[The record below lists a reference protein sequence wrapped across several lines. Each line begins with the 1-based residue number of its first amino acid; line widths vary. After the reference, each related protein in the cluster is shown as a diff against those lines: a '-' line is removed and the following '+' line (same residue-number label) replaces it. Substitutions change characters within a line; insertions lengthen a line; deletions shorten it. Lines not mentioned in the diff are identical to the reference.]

1 MKKIMTIAAMLA
13 AVMVSFSSCKKDDTK
28 PQGGGNTVTT
38 CPDCGEAL
46 EDCTCNDFQ
55 AAIQIDGEFADWAA
69 VTPAVA
75 TCNPDAKYT
84 ALTTLKAYMDEVYG
98 FLYVEFDEDEI
109 VDRAWTP
116 FHVYMN
122 ADNSDA
128 TGGFGDQWTDAN
140 AEFMFET
147 AIFGSDAFTTW
158 DAALFK
164 WWGAV
169 GESGWLW
176 TEGSVAGFEHS
187 SDDNWGALL
196 GEGSGITMGAGNGNA
211 FEISILKEM
220 VLGAEFAETIS
231 VGVDIQQSW
240 SSVGILP
247 NAAVT
252 DDNTNGLAPK
262 LVVNLAK

>member
-1 MKKIMTIAAMLA
+1 MKKFMTFAAMIAAV
-13 AVMVSFSSCKKDDTK
+13 AVTFSACKKDSGKDDVDTPK
-28 PQGGGNTVTT
+28 TEV
-38 CPDCGEAL
+38 CEECGEAL
-46 EDCTCNDFQ
+46 EDCTCE
-55 AAIQIDGEFADWAA
+55 AEYVPAITIDGNFDDWAA
-69 VTPAVA
+69 VTPATA

-84 ALTTLKAYMDEVYG
+84 ALTTLKAYMDDYYV
-98 FLYVEFDEDEI
+98 FVYVEFDEDEI
-109 VDRAWTP
+109 VDREWTP

-140 AEFMFET
+140 AEIMFET
-147 AIFGSDAFTTW
+147 AIFGSGAFTTW

-164 WWGAV
+164 WWGEV
-169 GESGWLW
+169 GGSGWNW
-176 TEGSVAGFEHS
+176 TDPSVEHS
-187 SDDNWGALL
+187 GDDNWGAIL
-196 GEGSGITMGAGNGNA
+196 GEGSGITMGAGNGNK

-231 VGVDIQQSW
+231 LGVDIQQAW

-247 NAAVT
+247 NAAMT